1 MTSTHPLTHSPVP
14 QPAKKLRPCLSPTRF
29 GRSIT
34 VCETQSIHVAI
45 STSRSPSVASTASSI
60 YTEASEGLARRPSKS
75 VRWKGEDG
83 TCDVSVSGLQRT
95 RWPVHLLT
103 QFAQSYSETWSA
115 TEYDRTPLAPPSEE
129 ERACVLPAR
138 GSRCL
143 SKLWNGGEADDDA
156 EADEESDDVY
166 QPPSPFA
173 TPEDSDSDADCDEG
187 DEWSECFARR
197 QMMFA
202 RMCPL
207 GRQPQFEGY
216 RSLSQ
221 TLTDL
226 LRSVGADSSSDEEE
240 ADEAEDDAA
249 TTPRV
254 VHTPV
259 GDSTEEEDDEE
270 SEQEDHGFPITGLT
284 GLTFTNNTSFPF
296 TDLFHRLRESS
307 EDSDDPIGTPSLI
320 SSADSDGEH
329 SRLASPRGSAVDFL
343 PGGAA
348 VWKGVSPVRVERHL
362 APTTETT
369 DL

>member
-34 VCETQSIHVAI
+34 VCETQSITVAI
-45 STSRSPSVASTASSI
+45 TSRSSSVASTASSI
-60 YTEASEGLARRPSKS
+60 YTDASEGLGRRPSKS

-83 TCDVSVSGLQRT
+83 SCDVS
-95 RWPVHLLT
+95 
-103 QFAQSYSETWSA
+103 SYSETWSA

-143 SKLWNGGEADDDA
+143 STLWNGKDCDDEA
-156 EADEESDDVY
+156 EEESDDVY

-173 TPEDSDSDADCDEG
+173 TPEDSDSDAECDEG

-207 GRQPQFEGY
+207 GGQPQFEGY

-226 LRSVGADSSSDEEE
+226 LRSVGCDSSD
-240 ADEAEDDAA
+240 DEAEADDDAA

-254 VHTPV
+254 LHTPV
-259 GDSTEEEDDEE
+259 GDNDDAEEDEEDDEP
-270 SEQEDHGFPITGLT
+270 SEDHGFPVTAFPVTG
-284 GLTFTNNTSFPF
+284 FPVTNPTAFPF
-296 TDLFHRLRESS
+296 SDLFHRLRENS

-348 VWKGVSPVRVERHL
+348 VWKGVSPVRVERQL
-362 APTTETT
+362 APAT

>member
-45 STSRSPSVASTASSI
+45 STSRSPSVASTSSSI

-83 TCDVSVSGLQRT
+83 TCDVS
-95 RWPVHLLT
+95 
-103 QFAQSYSETWSA
+103 SYSETWSA

-143 SKLWNGGEADDDA
+143 STLWNGGDADDAA

-173 TPEDSDSDADCDEG
+173 TPEDSDSDADCEEG

-226 LRSVGADSSSDEEE
+226 LRSVGADSSSEEE
-240 ADEAEDDAA
+240 DADEVEGEDDAA

-254 VHTPV
+254 AHTPV
-259 GDSTEEEDDEE
+259 GDSTEEEDEDE
-270 SEQEDHGFPITGLT
+270 SEPEDHGFPITGLT
-284 GLTFTNNTSFPF
+284 GLTVTSASSFPF

-348 VWKGVSPVRVERHL
+348 VWKGVSPVRVERQL
-362 APTTETT
+362 APTT